1 MSEPAAVVIV
11 LDRAFG
17 ESVNFGVATCNGV
30 GAWIGA
36 DSLEMVKCLFSN
48 KIYTFDGTEGIHSFR
63 KYYYLSQTHSCA
75 ISNAKNQNQTVILFL
90 QFRRVFITVIRN
102 KRLG

>member
-48 KIYTFDGTEGIHSFR
+48 KIYTLDGAEGIHSFR
-63 KYYYLSQTHSCA
+63 KYCYLSQTHSCA
-75 ISNAKNQNQTVILFL
+75 ISNAKNQNQTVRLFL
-90 QFRRVFITVIRN
+90 LLCRVFISVIRN
-102 KRLG
+102 KRLR

>member
-36 DSLEMVKCLFSN
+36 DSLERVKCLFSN
-48 KIYTFDGTEGIHSFR
+48 EIYTLDGAMGIHSFR

-75 ISNAKNQNQTVILFL
+75 ISNGKDQNQTVRLFL
-90 QFRRVFITVIRN
+90 QLCRVFISVIRN